1 MPNFAGVMKTYAKF
15 IACVGLGVLA
25 CACAPKEAEKAEP
38 AACCTADAAIENIM
52 TRVSVRQ
59 YTDQPVEAEKVETIL
74 KAAMAAPTG
83 GNAQPWEFIVVNDS
97 TTRAGLAEAMGGNG
111 CVAGCQVVI
120 IPCGNMDK
128 KLGGEWGGFW
138 SEDVSAATEN
148 LLLAAHALG
157 LGALWNGVY
166 PVEDNVKN
174 VSGFF
179 NLPEN
184 IVPLA
189 VITIGYP
196 AENPDVK
203 DKWNTEKIH
212 YNTYTAAE

>member
-1 MPNFAGVMKTYAKF
+1 MKTYVALSA
-15 IACVGLGVLA
+15 IVGLGLLSAA
-25 CACAPKEAEKAEP
+25 CSTKESAAP
-38 AACCTADAAIENIM
+38 AAEASTADAVIENIM
-52 TRVSVRQ
+52 TRTSVRA
-59 YTDQPVEAEKVETIL
+59 YTDRAVAPETVETLL

-97 TTRAGLAEAMGGNG
+97 TRLAALSEALDGNG
-111 CVAGCQVVI
+111 CVKSCKVAVVL
-120 IPCGNMDK
+120 CGNMEK

-166 PVEDNVKN
+166 PIESQVEK

-179 NLPEN
+179 GLPEN
-184 IVPLA
+184 IVPLSL
-189 VITIGYP
+189 VTIGYP
-196 AENPDVK
+196 AENPDPK
-203 DKWNTEKIH
+203 DKWDPEKVH
-212 YNTYTAAE
+212 FNNWEAAAE

>member
-1 MPNFAGVMKTYAKF
+1 MREYWKEEKKKMK
-15 IACVGLGVLA
+15 
-25 CACAPKEAEKAEP
+25 
-38 AACCTADAAIENIM
+38 
-52 TRVSVRQ
+52 
-59 YTDQPVEAEKVETIL
+59 
-74 KAAMAAPTG
+74 KAALIAAALTM
-83 GNAQPWEFIVVNDS
+83 VL
-97 TTRAGLAEAMGGNG
+97 TLAA
-111 CVAGCQVVI
+111 
-120 IPCGNMDK
+120 CGNMDK

-189 VITIGYP
+189 VVTIGYP